1 MTAPENIWAV
11 CDEDVSAQTYD
22 IYAQIGPE
30 GFVDAPTQYI
40 RADRYESLMKERDGF
55 QEIALMFAQ
64 NAESVYIL
72 KSKLDK
78 LTETIEEIHYNVK
91 TLTWK

>member
-40 RADRYESLMKERDGF
+40 RADRYESLMKERD
-55 QEIALMFAQ
+55 ALKAKLGRAVKALAWFFYADDTSSQ
-64 NAESVYIL
+64 KDVARAALAE
-72 KSKLDK
+72 LDK
-78 LTETIEEIHYNVK
+78 TE
-91 TLTWK
+91 